1 MKVYIEYAIIDNLV
15 MDYLLLKAALKTARV
30 DFKEIGLI
38 FASALGTA
46 FAVAFPLLGLGGII
60 GGVLKLIAGEAMVF
74 AAAKYGGVEK
84 YAFALALFLAYTF
97 AAGGCMLGAC
107 YVFGVEFSAGGGLE
121 ILSGAYE
128 ISFGLIVLSGYLVS
142 KLLYILFSGAVRKAD
157 AFPFERQAVLFDGD
171 DTAKLSALIDSGN
184 RLYDK
189 RTGKPV
195 SVLSRAVAD
204 DLMERGFFKMRGAH
218 YQKYTTIEGG
228 GKILVFQIDKLVIYC
243 GEKRNII
250 DNAMIGVS
258 PAGGYGETDL
268 ILHAALV
275 R

>member
-1 MKVYIEYAIIDNLV
+1 M
-15 MDYLLLKAALKTARV
+15 
-30 DFKEIGLI
+30 
-38 FASALGTA
+38 
-46 FAVAFPLLGLGGII
+46 
-60 GGVLKLIAGEAMVF
+60 
-74 AAAKYGGVEK
+74 
-84 YAFALALFLAYTF
+84 
-97 AAGGCMLGAC
+97 
-107 YVFGVEFSAGGGLE
+107 
-121 ILSGAYE
+121 
-128 ISFGLIVLSGYLVS
+128 
-142 KLLYILFSGAVRKAD
+142 RKAD
-157 AFPFERQAVLFDGD
+157 AFPFARQAVLFDGD